1 MDQFYFC
8 PPLLQQA
15 LKEVS
20 TAHKDDDKNQKR
32 KSNGADDRKP
42 KKYCL
47 MPERLQRYM
56 ENKTIEQKVAAM
68 DSFLQVIV
76 DQDFKF
82 PAIPERLKEKFPDDM
97 KEVIVTTSEATK
109 IKKQQQQDDECDNN

>member
-1 MDQFYFC
+1 
-8 PPLLQQA
+8 
-15 LKEVS
+15 
-20 TAHKDDDKNQKR
+20 
-32 KSNGADDRKP
+32 
-42 KKYCL
+42 
-47 MPERLQRYM
+47 M

-97 KEVIVTTSEATK
+97 KEVIITTSEATK
-109 IKKQQQQDDECDNN
+109 IKKQQQQDDEGDDN

>member
-1 MDQFYFC
+1 
-8 PPLLQQA
+8 
-15 LKEVS
+15 
-20 TAHKDDDKNQKR
+20 
-32 KSNGADDRKP
+32 
-42 KKYCL
+42 
-47 MPERLQRYM
+47 M

-97 KEVIVTTSEATK
+97 KEVIISFPFIFNLAPGGAQSAVGRAA
-109 IKKQQQQDDECDNN
+109 